1 MLDLLFGTW
10 TGILSLGV
18 LIVSVAIIAYLFY
31 VFFFGHPKSDL
42 QDVGMIRRHV
52 SAIGKPVQATR
63 GCG

>member
-31 VFFFGHPKSDL
+31 VFFFRPPKE
-42 QDVGMIRRHV
+42 
-52 SAIGKPVQATR
+52 
-63 GCG
+63 